1 MARLTGIAPSRI
13 AEIRPA
19 DHDLEARGM
28 EYMLALRG
36 NPMSGTA
43 LLSTSIQTL
52 MLLRRVLD
60 LPGGAPSENAFG
72 SRVFAFTDDLDVT
85 NRLYYNLL
93 DAEGR
98 TFDDRPRPGRES
110 LASLR
115 RPDLPD
121 AAVSPSRWAGVG
133 CRC

>member
-1 MARLTGIAPSRI
+1 
-13 AEIRPA
+13 
-19 DHDLEARGM
+19 
-28 EYMLALRG
+28 
-36 NPMSGTA
+36 MSGTA

-60 LPGGAPSENAFG
+60 LPNGVPSGNAFG

-85 NRLYYNLL
+85 NRLYFNLL

-98 TFDDRPRPGRES
+98 SFDDRPRPGRES
-110 LASLR
+110 LANLR

-121 AAVSPSRWAGVG
+121 TVARRRDGQVWDAALTIGHSLRNSPVSMRQVRRAIPAS
-133 CRC
+133 